1 MAFSRG
7 VSRLGG
13 KAMTARAEEVA
24 RWLAEARGG
33 AADSLGQALEACRGY
48 LLSIAQQELDPQL
61 RTKAG
66 ASDLVQET
74 FLKAHRHFAH
84 FHGTAEEELL
94 AWLRRLLLN
103 NLVDFR
109 RLYQETQKRDAA
121 LELALS
127 DWQLL
132 GQMESG
138 LVADEPSPSA
148 LAMARE
154 QEEALQ
160 RTLTRLPEDY
170 RRVLVWRH
178 QEERSFEEIGHL
190 MSRSANAARKLWA
203 RAVQR
208 FQEEWEGGHEPR

>member
-1 MAFSRG
+1 MA
-7 VSRLGG
+7 
-13 KAMTARAEEVA
+13 ARTEEVA

-48 LLSIAQQELDPQL
+48 LLSIAQQEIDPQL
-61 RTKAG
+61 RPKG
-66 ASDLVQET
+66 SASDLVQET

-103 NLVDFR
+103 NLADFR
-109 RLYQETQKRDAA
+109 RLYHETQKRDAG
-121 LELALS
+121 LELAAP

-132 GQMESG
+132 ARTGAG
-138 LVADEPSPSA
+138 PVADEPSPSA
-148 LAMARE
+148 EAMARE
-154 QEEALQ
+154 QAEALQ
-160 RTLTRLPEDY
+160 RTLDRLPADY

-178 QEERSFEEIGHL
+178 QEERSFEEIGQL
-190 MSRSANAARKLWA
+190 MNRSVNAVRKLWA

-208 FQEEWEGGHEPR
+208 FQEEWESGHEQR